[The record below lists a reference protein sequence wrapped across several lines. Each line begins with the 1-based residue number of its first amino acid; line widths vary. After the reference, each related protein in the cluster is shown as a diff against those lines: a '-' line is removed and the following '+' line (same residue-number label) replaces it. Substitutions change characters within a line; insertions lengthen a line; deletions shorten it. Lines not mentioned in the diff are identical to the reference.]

1 MSLIKKLIKKYKRSP
16 VNSTHQQINF
26 FRDCKILLFLPT
38 TISSINNQISPQ
50 YLEQHE

>member
-1 MSLIKKLIKKYKRSP
+1 MSLIKKLIKKYKLSP
-16 VNSTHQQINF
+16 VNSTQQINF
-26 FRDCKILLFLPT
+26 LEIVKYYYFLPT